1 MNAQGVTGFQ
11 QYIRSELENGK
22 DVSDLSGK
30 IICKNPDIVLGL
42 SGSRVRGCTCG
53 CF

>member
-22 DVSDLSGK
+22 DVSNLAEK
-30 IICKNPDIVLGL
+30 NICKNTDKVLVSNEVG
-42 SGSRVRGCTCG
+42 
-53 CF
+53 

>member
-22 DVSDLSGK
+22 DVSDLAEKSSVR
-30 IICKNPDIVLGL
+30 IQIL
-42 SGSRVRGCTCG
+42 SLSLRK
-53 CF
+53 